1 MIIKMT
7 NNCIFCK
14 IANKEIK
21 TDLIL
26 ETEDYV
32 SFNDMSPQAPF
43 HAIVIP
49 KQHFSSLNDVENT
62 EIMGKLLDG
71 ARKTAEKLGIKEN
84 FRIVINTGKEAGQ
97 TVFHIHLHVLGGRQM
112 NWPPG

>member
-1 MIIKMT
+1 MT
-7 NNCIFCK
+7 KKDCIFCK

-32 SFNDMSPQAPF
+32 SFNDLSPQAPF
-43 HAIVIP
+43 HALVIP
-49 KQHFSSLNDVENT
+49 KEHFSCLNDLENI
-62 EIMGKLLDG
+62 ELMGKLLEG
-71 ARKTAEKLGIKEN
+71 AQKTAEKLGIKEN
-84 FRIVINTGKEAGQ
+84 YRTVINTGKEAGQ
-97 TVFHIHLHVLGGRQM
+97 AVFHVHIHVLGGRPF